1 MDNLWSDRGARA
13 AVARY
18 RAQGVGEDL
27 ALRVYTTRLLGGE
40 PRLVQHGGGN
50 TSVKTVLADLSGAPV
65 EAMCVKGS
73 GHDMASMEP
82 AGLPAMRLDAVRPL
96 AALDALSDEDMVNA
110 QRLSLLDSRA
120 PNPSVEA
127 LLHAFLPHKYID
139 HTHAWAVLSLTDG
152 PDGAALAA
160 EVFGDRAA
168 LVPYVMPGF
177 ALAKRAREI
186 HAAHPGAEGLIL
198 LKHGIFSFG
207 DSAEESYTRMIDLVS
222 LAEARIARARRA
234 AVSVRKPPPLARAAE
249 AAPVL
254 RGLAAKASGGAA
266 RRWILDRRSG
276 PAVMTFVD
284 NPEAA
289 RDSQAGPITPDHA
302 IRTKGVPLIAP
313 PLPASGGLD
322 GYRAEAERAF
332 ARYAD
337 NYRAYFA
344 RRQARAGTA
353 KTMLDPA
360 PRVILAP
367 GLGLF
372 GIGKSVRDA
381 RIAADLAEAAA
392 HVIPDAAALGG
403 FESIG
408 EDDLFDI
415 EYWSLEQAK
424 LGRAA
429 DPPLAGRI
437 AVVTGGAGAIG
448 RACVAAFAA
457 AGAAVAA
464 LDLDGEAAAASGG
477 ALGLACD
484 VTDPAAVRGAFD
496 AVADAFGGVDIVISN
511 AGAAFEGRIGE
522 VSDDVLRAGFELNF
536 FAHQTV
542 ARNAVRILR
551 AQGTGGVLL
560 FNASKQA
567 VNPGRDF
574 GPYGLPKAATLALA
588 RQYALDY
595 GAEGIRAN
603 AVNADRI
610 RGGMVTDALIARR
623 AAARG
628 TTERAYMT
636 GNLLRRET
644 VPEDA
649 ARAFLHLALAP
660 ATTGAALTVDGGNI
674 AAALR

>member
-1 MDNLWSDRGARA
+1 MDNLWSDRDARA
-13 AVARY
+13 AAARY

-27 ALRVYTTRLLGGE
+27 ALRVYTARLLGGE

-50 TSVKTVLADLSGAPV
+50 VSVKTTLPDLAGNPV

-73 GHDMASMEP
+73 GWDMASIEP

-127 LLHAFLPHKYID
+127 LLHAFLPHKYVD
-139 HTHAWAVLSLTDG
+139 HTHAWAVLSLTG
-152 PDGAALAA
+152 QADGAALAA
-160 EVFGDRAA
+160 DVYGGRAA
-168 LVPYVMPGF
+168 LAPYVMPGF

-186 HAAHPGAEGLIL
+186 YLANPGVEGLIL

-207 DSAEESYTRMIDLVS
+207 DSAEESYARMIDLVS
-222 LAEARIARARRA
+222 LAEARIARAPRA
-234 AVSVRKPPPLARAAE
+234 AAAPRRPPARARVAE
-249 AAPVL
+249 AAPIL
-254 RGLAAKASGGAA
+254 RGLAARASGDDE
-266 RRWILDRRSG
+266 RRWVLDRRSG
-276 PAVMTFVD
+276 PAVMAYVD
-284 NPEAA
+284 NPDAA
-289 RDSQAGPITPDHA
+289 RYSQRGPVTPDHA
-302 IRTKGVPLIAP
+302 IRTKGVPLLAP
-313 PLPASGGLD
+313 PLPASGGMRR
-322 GYRAEAERAF
+322 YRDEAARAF

-337 NYRAYFA
+337 DYRACFA
-344 RRQARAGTA
+344 RQQARAGTA
-353 KTMLDPA
+353 KTPLDPA

-372 GIGKSVRDA
+372 GIGKSVRGA
-381 RIAADLAEAAA
+381 RIAADLAEATA
-392 HVIPDAAALGG
+392 HVVADAEALGR

-424 LGRAA
+424 LGKAA
-429 DPPLAGRI
+429 EPPLAGRV
-437 AVVTGGAGAIG
+437 AVVTGGAGTIG
-448 RACVAAFAA
+448 RACAAAFSA

-464 LDLDGEAAAASGG
+464 LDLDGAAAAASSG

-484 VTDPAAVRGAFD
+484 VTDPGSVRAAFH
-496 AVADAFGGVDIVISN
+496 AVCDAFGGVDIVISN

-522 VSDDVLRAGFELNF
+522 VGDDILRAGFELNF

-542 ARNAVRILR
+542 ARNAARIMR
-551 AQGTGGVLL
+551 AQATGGALL

-567 VNPGRDF
+567 VSPGRDF
-574 GPYGLPKAATLALA
+574 GPYGLPKAATLFLA

-610 RGGMVTDALIARR
+610 RGGMLTDELIARR

-628 TTERAYMT
+628 IAERDYTTA
-636 GNLLRRET
+636 NLLRRET
-644 VPEDA
+644 TAEDV
-649 ARAFLHLALAP
+649 ARAFLHLALSP
-660 ATTGAALTVDGGNI
+660 ATTGAALSVDGGNI
-674 AAALR
+674 AAATG